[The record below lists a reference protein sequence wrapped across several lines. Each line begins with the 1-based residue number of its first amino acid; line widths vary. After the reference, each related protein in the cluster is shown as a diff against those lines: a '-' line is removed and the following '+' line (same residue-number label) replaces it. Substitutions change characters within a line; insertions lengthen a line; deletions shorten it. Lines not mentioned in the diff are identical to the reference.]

1 MMNEKKELKMMEATA
16 MRRINA
22 GGIGFVVAAIEV
34 FLESVKFGWWLAEQ
48 IHQGRCGC

>member
-22 GGIGFVVAAIEV
+22 GGILPYVGLFFEA
-34 FLESVKFGWWLAEQ
+34 VKFGWWLAEKMYK
-48 IHQGRCGC
+48 GSCGC